1 MESLLTILAFVV
13 GAMLLIFET
22 TLNEEK
28 FYLCFAKSIAYYLCI
43 YGIVSAI
50 LLVFN
55 FFDVLLASVIS
66 VVFCLIF
73 VIFRAVV
80 LGKISKL
87 FSIKRIVRDIKNSI
101 NSIFIKNTVRSSCY
115 IKLMLNISRS
125 FLSVKR

>member
-87 FSIKRIVRDIKNSI
+87 FSIKRIIRDIKNR
-101 NSIFIKNTVRSSCY
+101 NG
-115 IKLMLNISRS
+115 ISFRS
-125 FLSVKR
+125 FTIFPPFLHYI